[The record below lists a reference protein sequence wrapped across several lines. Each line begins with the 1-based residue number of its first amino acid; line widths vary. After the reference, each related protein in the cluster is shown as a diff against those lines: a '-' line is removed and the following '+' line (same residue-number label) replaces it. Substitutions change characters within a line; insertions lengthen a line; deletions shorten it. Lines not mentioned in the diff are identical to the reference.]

1 MGVWK
6 KIVLYSIILLVIIAL
21 LGGVSMDLKST
32 IINKILYMN
41 KRKLGII
48 VIVVF
53 VSVLILFPF
62 IDTNFFYSNRIKNR
76 IEILQKITELD
87 MDKINQNENL
97 MKEYNSIVKEI
108 TESDNNYINKVLNN
122 NENDNTIGKF
132 ISGGILW
139 WLLGIVVLFFY
150 NKFNKENSIKG
161 KNLGLRIGGFILC
174 IIIGGLL
181 GFICSIIPTI
191 FNIWVNYIIIPI
203 LVLILMVLLL
213 YKTTSNN

>member
-1 MGVWK
+1 
-6 KIVLYSIILLVIIAL
+6 
-21 LGGVSMDLKST
+21 MDLKST

-53 VSVLILFPF
+53 VLVLILFPF

-122 NENDNTIGKF
+122 NENDHTIGKF

-150 NKFNKENSIKG
+150 NKFNKEDNVKG
-161 KNLGLRIGGFILC
+161 KNLGLRIGGFILF
-174 IIIGGLL
+174 IMIGGLL

-203 LVLILMVLLL
+203 LILILMVLLL
-213 YKTTSNN
+213 YKHTSNN

>member
-6 KIVLYSIILLVIIAL
+6 ILVLYSIILLVIIAL

-203 LVLILMVLLL
+203 LVLILMILLL
-213 YKTTSNN
+213 YQTTSNN